1 MSNKS
6 IFYRNK
12 ILSFVLSLFLIIS
25 CEKEEESKNNN
36 HNSIQTGNNVL
47 LIVADDIGL
56 DATIGYDV
64 GSQKPYLPTLQRLI
78 NSGVKFNNV
87 WSNPLCTPTRGTI
100 LTGKYG
106 YRTGVLDVDDLLSVS
121 EVSIFKYLNDNTNY
135 SSAYIG
141 KWHLSGKPLN
151 QNHPNNI
158 GIDYFAGILGG
169 GVTDYFSWTFSK
181 NGQNS
186 NVSQYITTKL
196 TDEAIGWI
204 NNQNNPWFLY
214 LAYNAPHAPFH
225 LAPNHLH
232 SQGQLPGDE
241 TSIDRNPLPYY
252 FSMIEAM
259 DAEIGRLIQSLGEDI
274 IRNTTIIFVG
284 DNGTPSEVSQQY
296 NPKRV
301 KGSLYKGGIN
311 VPMIVSGNQV
321 TRLNDTDNSL
331 INTTDL
337 FSTVAELCG
346 IRNSNIYDSK
356 SFIKLLNSSSFNTS
370 REYIYSELGNNNY
383 AIRNSTHKYIHL
395 EDGSESL
402 FNLSV
407 NEFEKPNLL
416 SQNQLPLSSND
427 NQNKIELINKLN
439 EIRN

>member
-1 MSNKS
+1 MPNKS
-6 IFYRNK
+6 ILYRNK
-12 ILSFVLSLFLIIS
+12 ISSIFLLLFLVIS
-25 CEKEEESKNNN
+25 CKKEEDSKNNN
-36 HNSIQTGNNVL
+36 ANSSETQNNVL
-47 LIVADDIGL
+47 LIVADDLGL
-56 DATIGYDV
+56 DATIGYDI
-64 GSQKPYLPTLQRLI
+64 GSQKPNLPTLQGLM
-78 NSGVKFNNV
+78 NSGIKFNNV

-106 YRTGVLDVDDLLSVS
+106 YRTAVLKVDDLLSIS

-141 KWHLSGKPLN
+141 KWHLSGKPVD
-151 QNHPNNI
+151 QNHPNNM

-169 GVTDYFSWTFSK
+169 GVTDYFNWTFSK

-225 LAPNHLH
+225 LAPNNLH
-232 SQGQLPGDE
+232 SQGQLANDDA
-241 TSIDRNPLPYY
+241 SIERNPLPYY

-259 DAEIGRLIQSLGEDI
+259 DNEIGRLMHSLGEDI
-274 IRNTTIIFVG
+274 VRNTTIIFVG
-284 DNGTPSEVSQQY
+284 DNGTPKEVSQQY
-296 NPKRV
+296 NPTRV

-311 VPMIVSGNQV
+311 VPMIISGNQV
-321 TRLNDTDNSL
+321 IRSNDTDNSL

-346 IRNSNIYDSK
+346 VPNSDIHDSK
-356 SFIKLLNSSSFNTS
+356 SFIELLNSSSFNSS
-370 REYIYSELGNNNY
+370 REHIYSELGNNNY

-395 EDGSESL
+395 EDGSEAL
-402 FNLSV
+402 FNLSA

-427 NQNKIELINKLN
+427 NQNKIELISKLN